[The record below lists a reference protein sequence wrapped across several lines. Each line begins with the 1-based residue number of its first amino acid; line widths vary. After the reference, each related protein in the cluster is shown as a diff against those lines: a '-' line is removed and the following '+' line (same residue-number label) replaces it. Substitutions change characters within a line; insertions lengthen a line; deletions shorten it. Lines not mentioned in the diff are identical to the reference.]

1 MVNSAAFSERVQQRY
16 LQLGARIVD
25 YDLPRMKALVPWVVE
40 SDLVAEGIFVRHD
53 PDKLANAVMS
63 LLPKIVQ
70 NESSG
75 GTPAAGD

>member
-1 MVNSAAFSERVQQRY
+1 VVNSAEFSERVQQRY
-16 LQLGARIVD
+16 LLLGARPVE
-25 YDLPRMKALVPWVVE
+25 YDISRMKALVPWVVE

-70 NESSG
+70 NEASG
-75 GTPAAGD
+75 GTPAAGN